1 MTRAQTA
8 NSSVLQLFQVR
19 DFTLLWLGRIIS
31 YMGDWL
37 LLVALPVW
45 VYQLTGSTAALG
57 LMVVV
62 ETVPALLFAP
72 LAGVFVDRWDR
83 RKVMVVADVFRGL
96 VVLALLLVRSQ
107 DQLVIVYVVGFTNAA
122 FGTFFVPARQS
133 LLPTVLGKSLL
144 LKGNAVFQMSWLL
157 IQMVGPILGGVLLV
171 QLGPYPLF
179 VLDSASF
186 FVSALA
192 AGLLVNS
199 AQTGATQNPWNAG
212 QFKTEF
218 VDGLRVLRDNPI
230 LWNTMLIWIVLT
242 FAQGSINPLIVAY
255 VQQALHGSA
264 GDFAALLT
272 VLGVGL
278 VAGAALTM
286 TVGAK
291 QVPLSL
297 FKAGLFVLA
306 PAMFVVANAPNLIIA
321 AVAVCLTGMAMAVIG
336 VSDSTIVQQETP
348 PEFRGRVLSVDQALH
363 SLAILVAAGIAGT
376 LAEPLGVRVVFN
388 LAAFLVIGAALF
400 ALPRLRT
407 TDQSR

>member
-1 MTRAQTA
+1 MMQAQTT
-8 NSSVLQLFQVR
+8 NLSVLQLFQIR

-31 YMGDWL
+31 YAGDWL

-45 VYQLTGSTAALG
+45 VYQLTGSTTALG
-57 LMVVV
+57 LMVVA

-83 RKVMVVADVFRGL
+83 RKVMVIADVIRGF
-96 VVLALLLVRSQ
+96 VVLALLLVRSP
-107 DQLVIVYVVGFTNAA
+107 DQLLIVYAVGFINEA
-122 FGTFFVPARQS
+122 FGTLFVPARQS
-133 LLPTVLGKSLL
+133 LLPTVLGKSML

-199 AQTGATQNPWNAG
+199 AQTGVIRNPWNVDQLKA
-212 QFKTEF
+212 EF
-218 VDGLRVLRDNPI
+218 VDGLRVLRGNPI
-230 LWNTMLIWIVLT
+230 LWNTMLIWVVLT

-255 VQQALHGSA
+255 VQQALHCSA
-264 GDFAALLT
+264 SDFAALLT
-272 VLGVGL
+272 VLGIGL

-291 QVPLSL
+291 QVPLNL

-306 PAMFVVANAPNLIIA
+306 PTMFVVANAPNLIIA
-321 AVAVCLTGMAMAVIG
+321 AIAVCLTGMAMAVIG
-336 VSDSTIVQQETP
+336 VSDSTILQQEAP

-363 SLAILVAAGIAGT
+363 SLAILIAAGMAGM

-388 LAAFLVIGAALF
+388 LAAVLVIGAALF
-400 ALPRLRT
+400 ALRRLRA
-407 TDQSR
+407 TD